1 MPNVGDSIVLSLQ
14 LFDGA
19 TNKYPRARV
28 FDADGSEISGSPV
41 ALTHVA
47 GGLYRNAALTMPDS
61 AQVEAQYKVYDDAG
75 FTTPST
81 THSDALDVIY
91 KTDVAPDSLVIS
103 DDDLVGVVSSE
114 DSLSG
119 SVSTDDLTG
128 KVEDC

>member
-1 MPNVGDSIVLSLQ
+1 MPNVGDALILSLQ

-28 FDADGSEISGSPV
+28 YDASGAEIAGSPV
-41 ALTHVA
+41 ALSHVA
-47 GGLYRNAALTMPDS
+47 GGLYRNGSLVMPDS

-75 FTTPST
+75 FTTPSA
-81 THSDALDVIY
+81 THSDALDVIL

-119 SVSTDDLTG
+119 SVSTDDLIG